1 MDDDQQKT
9 NDRATDSSETR
20 PRARRGFAAMDPA
33 RVRDIAR
40 RGGKA
45 AHEKGRAHT
54 FTPEEAR
61 AAGRKGGLA
70 SHRTRGEDT

>member
-1 MDDDQQKT
+1 MDEQTT
-9 NDRATDSSETR
+9 NGERQANQ
-20 PRARRGFAAMDPA
+20 PRARRGFAVMDPA
-33 RVRDIAR
+33 RVKEIAR

-45 AHEKGRAHT
+45 AHEKGKAHT

-70 SHRTRGEDT
+70 SHRPREGEE